1 VADHKRATAE
11 QGAWPVFEDDEGCG
25 IVKRVTS
32 LRGPLALRRMTAHWV
47 VLAAAALTTLVAA
60 TVGASFAAFAGQA
73 LPQAVRHDLV
83 VAPGTSLAAAG
94 SFASG
99 HPAQTSAAL
108 RSSIAAGLG
117 GVSFSFWQGIWS
129 DPLGFV
135 AGSLPA
141 KPASVTSDNIPQL
154 QAASLDGVTD
164 HAVLVTGKWPG
175 QSPASAAGPIPAA
188 LPAST
193 AALLKLRPGDVL
205 RVQDQD
211 TGAPVTFILTGLY
224 AERQSPASVA
234 SYWQLN
240 SIPASGSVNGTGSAG
255 GYTTYGPLVVSP
267 SVFPG
272 RLAEGT
278 GTWVAQPDMA
288 GFNAAHLFAISIPFA
303 SSLLSALTL
312 TTNLPTVLADT
323 GDNFAVA
330 RSLLGISALELLVL
344 TVAALLAVA
353 RLLAAQREGETA
365 LLTARGATRWQLTRL
380 TAAEVIP
387 LALVTALIGGVAG
400 VWLARLLGSTLYGP
414 GTAGGSVADGGI
426 SVAAAG
432 TWLDA
437 LAAALGIA
445 AASIGALLY
454 PVLRP
459 RRAAAQVRPGRRAVL
474 SRATAAGADVALVAL
489 AALACWQ
496 LRRYSA
502 VSTSAVSPSVIDPV
516 LVLAPAL
523 ALAAGTVLMLR
534 LLPAAARAVDRVSA
548 AGRGLASALAGWQFS
563 RQPLRQGG
571 VALLLVMAVG
581 TGTLALAQH
590 QSLTRSAADQAAY
603 VTGGDAQVNLAGPL
617 PAGATTSI
625 TGAAGVRAAMAVSVD
640 QEATPAP
647 VVAIDAA
654 QAPQV
659 ALLRADQSSLPP
671 AALLGSI
678 RPSSPCGGQ
687 LIGGRPLSVKFAVS
701 LSRAPLGP
709 LRAQFTVT
717 DATGAAFQFSSALF
731 SADGRLHVL
740 TASLGGGDAA
750 YPLRLSQVTL
760 FYTLP
765 AKQLRAP
772 VTLTV
777 AGATPLT
784 WTAVASSPQRD
795 SELSTNNM
803 YGPSA
808 GPRVTGWQRAPR
820 GATLTFTPGYGQW
833 SPAPGASPV
842 LTEPLAG
849 QVSLS
854 ASNTLPAAVPA
865 IATRA
870 FDSANNTGV
879 GSIVQTTVN
888 DVAVPAKIV
897 ATASAFPTITGAG
910 LVMDL
915 STLEAFLVSHGTAPV
930 AVTQWWLATA
940 DGKVP
945 ASLTRALP
953 SGATTKSSAALAAAT
968 LADPLSAAPQQALL
982 ALTVAA
988 ALLAIF
994 GFWVSIAANVRQRR
1008 AENAVLA
1015 ALGVSQRSAAAQLFL
1030 EKLLLSVPAAAL
1042 GLLLGTVVARLLVP
1056 AVTLSPTA
1064 QTPVPPPL
1072 TMFDL
1077 PQTIP
1082 LAAAAAVL
1090 PALAAALVVFR
1101 RPDPAAELRAAEAA

>member
-1 VADHKRATAE
+1 MGNCE
-11 QGAWPVFEDDEGCG
+11 
-25 IVKRVTS
+25 RVTS
-32 LRGPLALRRMTAHWV
+32 LRGPLPVRRMTAHWV
-47 VLAAAALTTLVAA
+47 VLAAAALTTLMAA
-60 TVGASFAAFAGQA
+60 AVGAALAAFAGQA

-83 VAPGTSLAAAG
+83 VAPGTSLVAAG

-99 HPAQTSAAL
+99 NPADTSAVL
-108 RSSIAAGLG
+108 RSSIATALG
-117 GVSFSFWQGIWS
+117 SVPFSFSQGIWS
-129 DPLGFV
+129 DPLDFL

-141 KPASVTSDNIPQL
+141 KPASITPGSIPLL
-154 QAASLDGVTD
+154 QAASLDGVAD

-175 QSPASAAGPIPAA
+175 QPSAAGGGAIPAA

-193 AALLKLRPGDVL
+193 AALLKLRPGDL
-205 RVQDQD
+205 LQVQDQD
-211 TGAPVTFILTGLY
+211 QDTDLTFILTGLY
-224 AERQSPASVA
+224 AQRQSPGSAA
-234 SYWQLN
+234 SYWKLN
-240 SIPASGSVNGTGSAG
+240 SIPARGFAPGSGSASGS
-255 GYTTYGPLVVSP
+255 TTYGPLVVPP

-272 RLAEGT
+272 RLAEAS

-288 GFNAAHLFAISIPFA
+288 DFNASD
-303 SSLLSALTL
+303 LSAVSARLRAIGDASRLFSTLTL
-312 TTNLPTVLADT
+312 TTALPAVLADT
-323 GDNFAVA
+323 GDNVAVA

-353 RLLAAQREGETA
+353 RLLTAQREGETA

-387 LALVTALIGGVAG
+387 LSLVTALTGGIAG
-400 VWLARLLGSTLYGP
+400 IWLARLLGSTLFRL
-414 GTAGGSVADGGI
+414 GTAGRVPNGGI
-426 SVAAAG
+426 SVGASG
-432 TWLDA
+432 TWIDA
-437 LAAALGIA
+437 LAAALVIA

-459 RRAAAQVRPGRRAVL
+459 GRAAAPVRRGRQAVL
-474 SRATAAGADVALVAL
+474 SGATRAGADLALIAL
-489 AALACWQ
+489 AVLACWQ

-502 VSTSAVSPSVIDPV
+502 VQASASGPPAIDPV

-523 ALAAGTVLMLR
+523 ALAAGTVVTLR

-548 AGRGLASALAGWQFS
+548 AGRGLTSALAGWQFS

-571 VALLLVMAVG
+571 AALLLVMAVA

-590 QSLTRSAADQAAY
+590 QSWTRSAADQAAY
-603 VTGGDAQVNLAGPL
+603 TAGADAQVDLAVPS

-625 TGAAGVRAAMAVSVD
+625 TGANGVRAAMAVSVN
-640 QEATPAP
+640 QATPAP

-654 QAPQV
+654 QASKV

-671 AALLGSI
+671 AALLRSI
-678 RPSSPCGGQ
+678 TPSSPSGGL
-687 LIGGRPLSVKFAVS
+687 LISGRPRSVRFTVT
-701 LSRAPLGP
+701 LSRAPLDSVS
-709 LRAQFTVT
+709 AQFTVT

-731 SADGRLHVL
+731 SADGRPHVL
-740 TASLGGGDAA
+740 TASLGGTGAA
-750 YPLRLSQVTL
+750 YPLRLSQVIL
-760 FYTLP
+760 NYTLP
-765 AKQLRAP
+765 AKRLKTP

-777 AGATPLT
+777 AGATPTT
-784 WTAVASSPQRD
+784 WNAVASSPEMV
-795 SELSTNNM
+795 SELSTGDM

-808 GPRVTGWQRAPR
+808 EPMVTGWQRSPG
-820 GATLTFTPGYGQW
+820 GATLTFTPGYGQS
-833 SPAPGASPV
+833 SPAPGSSAV
-842 LTEPLAG
+842 ITEPVAG

-854 ASNTLPAAVPA
+854 ALRAVPAAVPA
-865 IATRA
+865 IATQA
-870 FDSANNTGV
+870 FDSANSTGV
-879 GSIVQTTVN
+879 GSIVRTTIN
-888 DVAVPAKIV
+888 GTTVPAKIV

-915 STLEAFLVSHGTAPV
+915 SALEAFLVSHGTAPV

-940 DGKVP
+940 DGQVP

-953 SGATTKSSAALAAAT
+953 PGATMTGSAALAAAT

-982 ALTVAA
+982 AMAVAA
-988 ALLAIF
+988 ALLAVS
-994 GFWVSIAANVRQRR
+994 GFWVTIAANVRQRR
-1008 AENAVLA
+1008 AENALLA
-1015 ALGVSQRSAAAQLFL
+1015 ALGVNQRSAAAQLFL

-1042 GLLLGTVVARLLVP
+1042 GLLLGAVVARLLVP

-1064 QTPVPPPL
+1064 QLPVPPPITL
-1072 TMFDL
+1072 FDL

-1082 LAAAAAVL
+1082 LAVAVAVL

>member
-1 VADHKRATAE
+1 
-11 QGAWPVFEDDEGCG
+11 
-25 IVKRVTS
+25 
-32 LRGPLALRRMTAHWV
+32 MTAHWV

-60 TVGASFAAFAGQA
+60 TVGATFAAFAGQA

-83 VAPGTSLAAAG
+83 MAPGTTLAAAG

-99 HPAQTSAAL
+99 NPAQTSAAL

-129 DPLGFV
+129 DPLGFR

-141 KPASVTSDNIPQL
+141 QPASITSDNIPQL

-164 HAVLVTGKWPG
+164 HAVLTTGKWPG
-175 QSPASAAGPIPAA
+175 QGPAPAADPIPAA

-211 TGAPVTFILTGLY
+211 TGAPATFILTGLY
-224 AERQSPASVA
+224 AERQTPASVA

-240 SIPASGSVNGTGSAG
+240 SIPASGSVNGTGSAS
-255 GYTTYGPLVVSP
+255 GYTTYGPLVVS
-267 SVFPG
+267 SSTFPA

-288 GFNAAHLFAISIPFA
+288 GFNADDLFAIPIVFG
-303 SSLLSALTL
+303 SSLLSTLTL
-312 TTNLPTVLADT
+312 TTNLPSVLAAT

-330 RSLLGISALELLVL
+330 RSLLGISAFELLVL

-380 TAAEVIP
+380 TAAEVI
-387 LALVTALIGGVAG
+387 LLSLVTAAVGGIAG
-400 VWLARLLGSTLYGP
+400 IWLARLLGSTLYSA
-414 GTAGGSVADGGI
+414 GTSTSTGAGTVADGGI
-426 SVAAAG
+426 SVTASG

-437 LAAALGIA
+437 LAATLAIA
-445 AASIGALLY
+445 VLSIGALLY

-459 RRAAAQVRPGRRAVL
+459 GRGTAQVRRGRQAVL
-474 SRATAAGADVALVAL
+474 SGATRAGADLALVAL
-489 AALACWQ
+489 AVLACWQ

-502 VSTSAVSPSVIDPV
+502 VSASASGPSAIDPV

-523 ALAAGTVLMLR
+523 ALTGGTVLTLR
-534 LLPAAARAVDRVSA
+534 LLPAAARAIDRVSA
-548 AGRGLASALAGWQFS
+548 AGRGLTSALAGWQFS

-571 VALLLVMAVG
+571 AALLLVMAVA

-590 QSLTRSAADQAAY
+590 QSWTRSAADQAAY
-603 VTGGDAQVNLAGPL
+603 VTGGDAQVNLASPV

-625 TGAAGVRAAMAVSVD
+625 TGAAGVRAAMAVSVV
-640 QEATPAP
+640 QEATPSQ

-654 QAPQV
+654 QAPKV

-671 AALLGSI
+671 AALLRSI
-678 RPSSPCGGQ
+678 TPSSPPGGQ
-687 LIGGRPLSVKFAVS
+687 LISGRPMSVKFTVT

-709 LRAQFTVT
+709 VKAQFTVT
-717 DATGAAFQFSSALF
+717 DATGAAFALSSALF
-731 SADGRLHVL
+731 SPDGRPHAL
-740 TASLGGGDAA
+740 TASLGGTDAA
-750 YPLRLSQVTL
+750 YPLRLSQVIL

-765 AKQLRAP
+765 AKHLKTP

-777 AGATPLT
+777 AGATPST
-784 WTAVASSPQRD
+784 WTAVATSPELI
-795 SELSTNNM
+795 SELSTDNM

-833 SPAPGASPV
+833 SQAPGASPV
-842 LTEPLAG
+842 RAEPVAG

-854 ASNTLPAAVPA
+854 ASNTLPVTVPA

-870 FDSANNTGV
+870 FDSANSTGV
-879 GSIVQTTVN
+879 GSTVQTTIN
-888 DVAVPAKIV
+888 GTTVPAKIV
-897 ATASAFPTITGAG
+897 ATASAFPTITGSG

-930 AVTQWWLATA
+930 PVTQWWLATA
-940 DGKVP
+940 DGQVP

-953 SGATTKSSAALAAAT
+953 SGATTMSSGALAAAT
-968 LADPLSAAPQQALL
+968 VADPLSAAPQQALL
-982 ALTVAA
+982 AMTVAA

-994 GFWVSIAANVRQRR
+994 GFWVSIAANVRARR

-1030 EKLLLSVPAAAL
+1030 EKLLLSIPAAAL

-1072 TMFDL
+1072 TLFDL

-1101 RPDPAAELRAAEAA
+1101 RPDPAAELRATEAA

>member
-1 VADHKRATAE
+1 MA
-11 QGAWPVFEDDEGCG
+11 
-25 IVKRVTS
+25 
-32 LRGPLALRRMTAHWV
+32 AHWV
-47 VLAAAALTTLVAA
+47 VLVAAALTTLVAA
-60 TVGASFAAFAGQA
+60 TVGAAFAAFAGQA
-73 LPQAVRHDLV
+73 LPQAVRHDLL
-83 VAPGTSLAAAG
+83 VAPGTTVAAAG

-99 HPAQTSAAL
+99 NPAQTSAAL

-117 GVSFSFWQGIWS
+117 GVPFSFWQGAWS
-129 DPLGFV
+129 DPLVFL

-141 KPASVTSDNIPQL
+141 KPAGITPGSIPQL
-154 QAASLDGVTD
+154 QAASFDGITD

-175 QSPASAAGPIPAA
+175 QFPVSAAGPIPAA

-205 RVQDQD
+205 RVQDRD
-211 TGAPVTFILTGLY
+211 TGARVTFVLTGLY
-224 AERQSPASVA
+224 AERRSPASVA

-240 SIPASGSVNGTGSAG
+240 SIPASGSVVGTGEAS
-255 GYTTYGPLVVSP
+255 GYTTYGPVVVP
-267 SVFPG
+267 PGMFPG
-272 RLAEGT
+272 RLTEGT

-288 GFNAAHLFAISIPFA
+288 GFSTADLFAIPIEGN
-303 SSLLSALTL
+303 SSLLSALTM
-312 TTNLPTVLADT
+312 TTSLPAVLADT

-330 RSLLGISALELLVL
+330 RSLLVISGLELLVL

-365 LLTARGATRWQLTRL
+365 LLTTRGATRWQLTRL

-387 LALVTALIGGVAG
+387 LSLVAALIGGVAG
-400 VWLARLLGSTLYGP
+400 IWLARLLGSTLFGA
-414 GTAGGSVADGGI
+414 GTAGGIVPDGAI
-426 SVAAAG
+426 SVAAPG

-445 AASIGALLY
+445 VLSIGALLY

-459 RRAAAQVRPGRRAVL
+459 RRAKARVQQGRRAVL
-474 SRATAAGADVALVAL
+474 SRATGAGADLALVAL
-489 AALACWQ
+489 AVLACWQ

-502 VSTSAVSPSVIDPV
+502 VSTSAGGPPAIDPV
-516 LVLAPAL
+516 LVFAPAL
-523 ALAAGTVLMLR
+523 ALAAGTVLTLR
-534 LLPAAARAVDRVSA
+534 LLPAAARAVERMSA
-548 AGRGLASALAGWQFS
+548 GGRGLTSALAGWQFS

-571 VALLLVMAVG
+571 AALLLVMAVG

-590 QSLTRSAADQAAY
+590 QSWTRAAADQAAY
-603 VTGGDAQVNLAGPL
+603 VTGGDARVDLASPV

-625 TGAAGVRAAMAVSVD
+625 SGASGVRAAMAVSVA
-640 QEATPAP
+640 QESAPAP

-654 QAPQV
+654 QAPKV
-659 ALLRADQSSLPP
+659 ALLRADQSSLRP
-671 AALLGSI
+671 AALLRSI
-678 RPSSPCGGQ
+678 TPSPSGGQ
-687 LIGGRPLSVKFAVS
+687 LISGRPRSVQFTVT

-709 LRAQFTVT
+709 VYAQFTVT
-717 DATGAAFQFSSALF
+717 DATGAAFQLSSGLF

-740 TASLGGGDAA
+740 SAPLGGNHAA
-750 YPLRLSQVTL
+750 YPLRFSQVTL

-765 AKQLRAP
+765 AKRLKTP

-777 AGATPLT
+777 AGATPST
-784 WTAVASSPQRD
+784 WTAVASSPELV
-795 SELSTNNM
+795 SELATESM
-803 YGPSA
+803 YGPSD
-808 GPRVTGWQRAPR
+808 GPRVTGWQRAPG
-820 GATLTFTPGYGQW
+820 GATLTFTPGFGRW
-833 SPAPGASPV
+833 SDAPDASPV
-842 LTEPLAG
+842 VTEPVAA

-854 ASNTLPAAVPA
+854 AQSTLPAFVPA

-879 GSIVQTTVN
+879 GSIVETTVN
-888 DVAVPAKIV
+888 RTTVPAKIV
-897 ATASAFPTITGAG
+897 AVASAFPTITGPG
-910 LVMDL
+910 LVVDL
-915 STLEAFLVSHGTAPV
+915 SALEAFLVSHGVAPV

-940 DGKVP
+940 DGQVP

-953 SGATTKSSAALAAAT
+953 PGATTKGSAALAAAT
-968 LADPLSAAPQQALL
+968 VADPLSAAPQQTLL
-982 ALTVAA
+982 AMTAAA

-1008 AENAVLA
+1008 GENAVLA

-1082 LAAAAAVL
+1082 LAAAVAVL

-1101 RPDPAAELRAAEAA
+1101 RPDPAAELRAAEAV